1 MIRCMPTL
9 GEHMVSRREQL
20 AMSQNKA
27 AKLFGGSRTTWINWE
42 KDVATP
48 ERYNY
53 VRIETV
59 LKWEPGSVDA
69 ISRGE
74 DPMPVRDHGPPA
86 VPPKPESVPIPL
98 EDWMA
103 LTPGERNVL
112 ARIFTGVRRRQD
124 QQRRA

>member
-42 KDVATP
+42 KGAAEP

-59 LKWEPGSVDA
+59 LKWQPGSVDA
-69 ISRGE
+69 IARGE
-74 DPMPVRDHGPPA
+74 DPMPIRDHAQAA

-98 EDWMA
+98 EDWMILTPAERTA
-103 LTPGERNVL
+103 LTRL
-112 ARIFTGVRRRQD
+112 FTGVRRRQE
-124 QQRRA
+124 QQRGA